1 MMNRDWL
8 PFPHN
13 NNDTP
18 LLPGRRWSWGRRKGG
33 GEGGDIQGKISK
45 AARSGPMGET
55 HSESR
60 AVHVGLGHF
69 VITHG

>member
-1 MMNRDWL
+1 M
-8 PFPHN
+8 
-13 NNDTP
+13 T
-18 LLPGRRWSWGRRKGG
+18 LLFCPEGG
-33 GEGGDIQGKISK
+33 GRGEEGKGAVKGGDIQGKISK